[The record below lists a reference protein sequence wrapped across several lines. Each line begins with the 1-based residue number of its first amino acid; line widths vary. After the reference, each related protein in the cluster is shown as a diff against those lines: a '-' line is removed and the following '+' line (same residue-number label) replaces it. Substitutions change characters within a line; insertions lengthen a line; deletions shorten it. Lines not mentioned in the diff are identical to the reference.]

1 MEEFFQGRVESFNT
15 KVKKETIERK
25 LLKKDIAPSNVFNII
40 SQNVTILSEFVN
52 L

>member
-1 MEEFFQGRVESFNT
+1 MQMTFRRNGRIPSGEEA
-15 KVKKETIERK
+15 IERK